1 MTINMKPG
9 RPEACTRRGLA
20 AMAVA
25 VAGMMCTGFANAAL
39 VWDWAYTGAGV
50 NAGGTMTTTDVA
62 NSEGFY
68 EIIGITG
75 ARNGDAIITLQPTGT
90 SIPGNEP
97 FVVDNLIKAS
107 GELSGDGFGY
117 GTQSGSFANVFFA
130 DWASPPGVIEFATRP
145 SEQATSELPVTFR
158 FVPSVPEPSTFAL
171 AGIGGLILLVRR
183 RLRPS
188 AQ

>member
-1 MTINMKPG
+1 MKPG
-9 RPEACTRRGLA
+9 TPEARTRRALS

-25 VAGMMCTGFANAAL
+25 VAGMMCTGFAKAAL
-39 VWDWAYTGAGV
+39 VWDWGYTGAGV
-50 NAGGTMTTTDVA
+50 DAWGTMTTTDVA
-62 NSEGFY
+62 NSEGFF
-68 EIIGITG
+68 EITDITG
-75 ARNGDAIITLQPTGT
+75 VRNGDAIITLQPTGT

-145 SEQATSELPVTFR
+145 SEQTTSELPVAFR
-158 FVPSVPEPSTFAL
+158 FAPSVPEPSTFAL
-171 AGIGGLILLVRR
+171 AAIGGLVLFARR
-183 RLRPS
+183 RRGR
-188 AQ
+188 ATR